1 VEKRDGFGTVFFE
14 IPSVHQGKILM
25 HPIFQLVGLAGP
37 QKLNI
42 VLKTI
47 GLGDAE
53 LSHSW
58 PKTPFIH
65 NRGEG
70 VKGHENSSQEARK

>member
-1 VEKRDGFGTVFFE
+1 MEKRDGFGTVFFE

-47 GLGDAE
+47 GLGDA
-53 LSHSW
+53 
-58 PKTPFIH
+58 
-65 NRGEG
+65 
-70 VKGHENSSQEARK
+70 